1 MDEAV
6 DMNEFGGTEQL
17 LAQVS
22 KTLGSP
28 EAPAV
33 SAPGACEEC
42 REKSALSSF
51 RVAGRTLCVDCFKL
65 HFKARVRAVPVRIA
79 SRFGRFNR
87 VAS

>member
-6 DMNEFGGTEQL
+6 DMNEYGGSEES
-17 LAQVS
+17 LAEVS
-22 KTLGSP
+22 KTLGRP
-28 EAPAV
+28 DAPAV
-33 SAPGACEEC
+33 SAPHTCEEC

-51 RVAGRTLCVDCFKL
+51 RVAGRTLCGDCFKL
-65 HFKARVRAVPVRIA
+65 QFKARVGAVPVRIA